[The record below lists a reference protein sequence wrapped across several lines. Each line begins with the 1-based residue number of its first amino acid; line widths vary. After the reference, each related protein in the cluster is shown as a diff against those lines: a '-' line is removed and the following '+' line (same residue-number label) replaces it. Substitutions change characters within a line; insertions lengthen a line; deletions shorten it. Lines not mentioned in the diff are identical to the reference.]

1 MIVTKNDAIILFFLV
16 GHLLSTLSLAASD
29 DAFYQSE
36 TSSHILLSWQEEY
49 HLQDAGISP
58 DHNLDITPETVD
70 LLDDELSFTPYDQ
83 LSYDLRTHQYYWGKF
98 QLQNKV
104 SDGENYQEWILQFS
118 STVTEIDLYAEQS
131 DGTYRQYKSGEFVPY
146 RLKSFKPTL
155 DMNLFRITL
164 PKDEVIQF
172 YFRAQAERQ
181 NVPPD
186 FDISLQH
193 TTVFSTSL
201 KEHKIF
207 HYFLFGFFAMMI
219 LYSLTGAVIK
229 QDRSFVYYS
238 LYVIVLGTHA
248 ANSSGHTEDWFGFFL
263 FPESPKFAYL
273 FNTMIL
279 VGFMAYIGFIR
290 SFLNLSQLMPRW
302 DRFYRYLFWFCIPII
317 ILHLVVAHTSNYS
330 HGVADFVIGAYGAIF
345 LISSVVFTYQLYWT
359 KDKKGF
365 FIVAG
370 MVFILIDL
378 CLNLLSLLEFIH
390 YPLLNMKIGFV
401 AEILIFSLG
410 LAYREQENVKAKEQA
425 NFELEKTKFLQVQE
439 QEELDQLKKLN
450 DLKSQL
456 YTNIT
461 HEFRTPLTV
470 IMGMNDN
477 IKGHDKE
484 RSIIHRNSEDL
495 LRMINQL
502 LDLSKA
508 ESASLEVHKSNG
520 DIVSFLKFMTES
532 FYSMATDKGV
542 RLTFYAEVASIET
555 LFDEVKVQHIFYNLL
570 SNAIKFTDDGGKVI
584 LHVQQVVE
592 EGQDHLK
599 IKIQDTGI
607 GIPEDQLPHIFDRFY
622 QGDNSNTRQGE
633 GTGIGLAL
641 VKELVQL
648 MDGRIEVSSNQGI
661 GTEFTIWLPI
671 DVIQVGTQELSTSQ
685 NLSYIPVGDPGTG
698 EPNDYMLSQGQEDL
712 PILLIIE
719 DNKDVATY
727 IQSVLEKDYHIHLAK
742 NGLIGIEK
750 AISIIPDIIISDVMM
765 PIKDGYE
772 VCDTLKQDERTNHIP
787 IILLTAKAT
796 QADRVAGLQLGA
808 DAFLTKP
815 FQREELLVRLETL
828 TSLRHTLQERY
839 SQGANGPIAD
849 NEGGDLFLIKIRTL
863 VESEMDNSDFS
874 VSDLGAALHMSDMQ
888 VYRKLKALTNQ
899 TPSAFIRS
907 VRLTKGK
914 QLLQETELTIAEI
927 AYEIGF
933 NNPNYFSRTF
943 HKAFGRPPSEYRK

>member
-16 GHLLSTLSLAASD
+16 GHLLSTWSLAASE

-36 TSSHILLSWQEEY
+36 AGSHILLSWQEEY

-70 LLDDELSFTPYDQ
+70 LIDDELSFTPYDQ
-83 LSYDLRTHQYYWGKF
+83 LNYDLRTHQYYWGKF
-98 QLQNKV
+98 QLHNKV
-104 SDGENYQEWILQFS
+104 GDAENYQEWILKFS
-118 STVTEIDLYAEQS
+118 NTVTEIDLYAEQS

-186 FDISLQH
+186 FNISVQH

-874 VSDLGAALHMSDMQ
+874 VNDLGAALHMSDMQ

>member
-1 MIVTKNDAIILFFLV
+1 M
-16 GHLLSTLSLAASD
+16 G
-29 DAFYQSE
+29 SE
-36 TSSHILLSWQEEY
+36 MCI
-49 HLQDAGISP
+49 
-58 DHNLDITPETVD
+58 
-70 LLDDELSFTPYDQ
+70 
-83 LSYDLRTHQYYWGKF
+83 R
-98 QLQNKV
+98 
-104 SDGENYQEWILQFS
+104 
-118 STVTEIDLYAEQS
+118 
-131 DGTYRQYKSGEFVPY
+131 
-146 RLKSFKPTL
+146 
-155 DMNLFRITL
+155 
-164 PKDEVIQF
+164 
-172 YFRAQAERQ
+172 
-181 NVPPD
+181 
-186 FDISLQH
+186 
-193 TTVFSTSL
+193 
-201 KEHKIF
+201 
-207 HYFLFGFFAMMI
+207 
-219 LYSLTGAVIK
+219 
-229 QDRSFVYYS
+229 DR
-238 LYVIVLGTHA
+238 
-248 ANSSGHTEDWFGFFL
+248 
-263 FPESPKFAYL
+263 
-273 FNTMIL
+273 
-279 VGFMAYIGFIR
+279 
-290 SFLNLSQLMPRW
+290 
-302 DRFYRYLFWFCIPII
+302 FCIPII

-750 AISIIPDIIISDVMM
+750 AIYILSLI
-765 PIKDGYE
+765 
-772 VCDTLKQDERTNHIP
+772 HI
-787 IILLTAKAT
+787 
-796 QADRVAGLQLGA
+796 
-808 DAFLTKP
+808 
-815 FQREELLVRLETL
+815 
-828 TSLRHTLQERY
+828 
-839 SQGANGPIAD
+839 
-849 NEGGDLFLIKIRTL
+849 
-863 VESEMDNSDFS
+863 
-874 VSDLGAALHMSDMQ
+874 
-888 VYRKLKALTNQ
+888 
-899 TPSAFIRS
+899 
-907 VRLTKGK
+907 
-914 QLLQETELTIAEI
+914 
-927 AYEIGF
+927 
-933 NNPNYFSRTF
+933 
-943 HKAFGRPPSEYRK
+943 

>member
-16 GHLLSTLSLAASD
+16 GHLLSTLSLAASE

-36 TSSHILLSWQEEY
+36 AGSHILLSWQEEY

-70 LLDDELSFTPYDQ
+70 LIDDELSFIPYNQ
-83 LSYDLRTHQYYWGKF
+83 LNYDLRTHQYYWGKF

-750 AISIIPDIIISDVMM
+750 AISIIPDIIISDVMI

-874 VSDLGAALHMSDMQ
+874 VNDLGAALHMSDMQ

-899 TPSAFIRS
+899 TPSAFFRS

>member
-16 GHLLSTLSLAASD
+16 GHLLSTLSLAASE

-36 TSSHILLSWQEEY
+36 AGSYILLSWQEEY

-70 LLDDELSFTPYDQ
+70 LIDDELSFIPYNQ
-83 LSYDLRTHQYYWGKF
+83 LNYDLRTHQYYWGKF
-98 QLQNKV
+98 QLHNKV
-104 SDGENYQEWILQFS
+104 GDAENYQEWILKFS
-118 STVTEIDLYAEQS
+118 NTVTEIDLYAEQP

-263 FPESPKFAYL
+263 FPEHPKFAYL

-874 VSDLGAALHMSDMQ
+874 VNDLGAALHMSDMQ

>member
-1 MIVTKNDAIILFFLV
+1 MTSMHVL
-16 GHLLSTLSLAASD
+16 
-29 DAFYQSE
+29 QSWE
-36 TSSHILLSWQEEY
+36 DEY
-49 HLQDAGISP
+49 HLQDVGISP
-58 DHNLDITPETVD
+58 DKNLDITTENVD
-70 LLDDELSFTPYDQ
+70 LLEKELSFTPYDQ
-83 LSYDLRTHQYYWGKF
+83 LSYDLRTNLYYWGKF
-98 QLQNKV
+98 ELQNTLE
-104 SDGENYQEWILQFS
+104 DGENYTEWILQFS
-118 STVTEIDLYAEQS
+118 STITEIDLYAEQS

-146 RLKSFKPTL
+146 KLKSYKPTL

-164 PKDEVIQF
+164 PKDKVIQF

-181 NVPPD
+181 KVPPD

-219 LYSLTGAVIK
+219 LYSLTGAAIK
-229 QDRSFVYYS
+229 QDKSFLYYAI
-238 LYVIVLGTHA
+238 YVIVLGTHA
-248 ANSSGHTEDWFGFFL
+248 ANSSGHTEDWFGFIL
-263 FPESPKFAYL
+263 FPDNPKYAYL

-317 ILHLVVAHTSNYS
+317 AIHLIVAYTSNYS
-330 HGVADFVIGAYGAIF
+330 HGVADFVIGGYGAIF

-359 KDKKGF
+359 KDKKGY

-370 MVFILIDL
+370 MVFILVDL

-425 NFELEKTKFLQVQE
+425 HFELEKTKFLQIQE

-450 DLKSQL
+450 DLKSQV

-495 LRMINQL
+495 LRLINQL

-508 ESASLEVHKSNG
+508 ESASLDIHTSKG
-520 DIVSFLKFMTES
+520 DIISFLKFITES

-542 RLTFYAEVASIET
+542 KLTFYAEISSLET
-555 LFDEVKVQHIFYNLL
+555 LFDETKIQHIFYNLL
-570 SNAIKFTDDGGKVI
+570 SNAIKFTEEGDKVV
-584 LHVQQVVE
+584 LHVQQVT
-592 EGQDHLK
+592 EGVQDYLK

-607 GIPEDQLPHIFDRFY
+607 GIPEDQLPHIYDRFY
-622 QGDNSNTRQGE
+622 QVDNSHTRQGE

-641 VKELVQL
+641 VKELIQL
-648 MDGRIEVSSNQGI
+648 MEGRIEVSSTEGV
-661 GTEFTIWLPI
+661 GTEFVIWLPI
-671 DVIQVGTQELSTSQ
+671 EVLQVTTATLSTSQ
-685 NLSYIPVGDPGTG
+685 NLKNGSIDSTIATEDQH
-698 EPNDYMLSQGQEDL
+698 EPILSPSQEDL

-719 DNKDVATY
+719 DNKDVALY
-727 IQSVLEKDYHIHLAK
+727 IQSILDKDYHIHLAK
-742 NGLIGIEK
+742 NGQLGIEK
-750 AISIIPDIIISDVMM
+750 AIAIIPDIIISDVNSSKM
-765 PIKDGYE
+765 K
-772 VCDTLKQDERTNHIP
+772 
-787 IILLTAKAT
+787 
-796 QADRVAGLQLGA
+796 
-808 DAFLTKP
+808 
-815 FQREELLVRLETL
+815 ELI
-828 TSLRHTLQERY
+828 TS
-839 SQGANGPIAD
+839 
-849 NEGGDLFLIKIRTL
+849 
-863 VESEMDNSDFS
+863 
-874 VSDLGAALHMSDMQ
+874 
-888 VYRKLKALTNQ
+888 
-899 TPSAFIRS
+899 RS
-907 VRLTKGK
+907 SL
-914 QLLQETELTIAEI
+914 
-927 AYEIGF
+927 
-933 NNPNYFSRTF
+933 
-943 HKAFGRPPSEYRK
+943 

>member
-1 MIVTKNDAIILFFLV
+1 
-16 GHLLSTLSLAASD
+16 
-29 DAFYQSE
+29 
-36 TSSHILLSWQEEY
+36 
-49 HLQDAGISP
+49 
-58 DHNLDITPETVD
+58 
-70 LLDDELSFTPYDQ
+70 
-83 LSYDLRTHQYYWGKF
+83 
-98 QLQNKV
+98 
-104 SDGENYQEWILQFS
+104 
-118 STVTEIDLYAEQS
+118 
-131 DGTYRQYKSGEFVPY
+131 
-146 RLKSFKPTL
+146 
-155 DMNLFRITL
+155 
-164 PKDEVIQF
+164 
-172 YFRAQAERQ
+172 
-181 NVPPD
+181 
-186 FDISLQH
+186 
-193 TTVFSTSL
+193 
-201 KEHKIF
+201 
-207 HYFLFGFFAMMI
+207 
-219 LYSLTGAVIK
+219 
-229 QDRSFVYYS
+229 
-238 LYVIVLGTHA
+238 
-248 ANSSGHTEDWFGFFL
+248 
-263 FPESPKFAYL
+263 
-273 FNTMIL
+273 
-279 VGFMAYIGFIR
+279 
-290 SFLNLSQLMPRW
+290 LNLSQLMPRW
-302 DRFYRYLFWFCIPII
+302 DRFYRYLFWLCIPTII
-317 ILHLVVAHTSNYS
+317 IHLVVAHTSNYS

-345 LISSVVFTYQLYWT
+345 LISSVLFTYQLYWT

-378 CLNLLSLLEFIH
+378 CLNLLSLLEFIN

-425 NFELEKTKFLQVQE
+425 NFELEKTKFLQIQE

-508 ESASLEVHKSNG
+508 ESASLEVHKSKG
-520 DIVSFLKFMTES
+520 DIISFLKFMTES

-542 RLTFYAEVASIET
+542 RLTFYAEVASLET

-584 LHVQQVVE
+584 LHVQQVDE

-622 QGDNSNTRQGE
+622 QVDNSNTRQGE

-648 MDGRIEVSSNQGI
+648 MDGRIGVSSNQGI

-685 NLSYIPVGDPGTG
+685 NLSYTPVGDPGTG
-698 EPNDYMLSQGQEDL
+698 EPNEYMLSQGQEDL

-727 IQSVLEKDYHIHLAK
+727 IQSVLDKDYHIHLAK
-742 NGLIGIEK
+742 NGQIGIEK

-796 QADRVAGLQLGA
+796 QADKVAGLQLGA

-839 SQGANGPIAD
+839 SQSANGPTTD
-849 NEGGDLFLIKIRTL
+849 NEDGDPFLDKIRIL
-863 VESEMDNSDFS
+863 VQSEIDNSDFS

-914 QLLQETELTIAEI
+914 QLLQETELTISEI

-943 HKAFGRPPSEYRK
+943 HRYYGRPPSEYRK